1 MRSWPSA
8 PSPTWPRPI
17 RRSWNGLGP
26 TDADSS
32 RSETSSTP
40 PKGDPPRGPG
50 HTAGFFDQL
59 DAQLPAERG
68 PQGEPSVTDFI
79 AVVLPTV
86 IDRFADQFDDLPELV
101 TGVAATRMF
110 IGPGVLVPPLPSTG
124 YSATT
129 T

>member
-59 DAQLPAERG
+59 DAQLPAERTAAG
-68 PQGEPSVTDFI
+68 TPSRGGFLAI
-79 AVVLPTV
+79 ELPS
-86 IDRFADQFDDLPELV
+86 IMQRFADAFDELPEV
-101 TGVAATRMF
+101 VEAGSRA
-110 IGPGVLVPPLPSTG
+110 PCS
-124 YSATT
+124 
-129 T
+129 